1 MENEIYKLETLLDYA
16 KSSFDNLK
24 DEVKEVLADRDQ
36 IITEYVK
43 EIEQLEEQNE
53 LLEEQVQDLTYQNAM
68 LEIELSENTTELI
81 QMRHELGILRKEI

>member
-53 LLEEQVQDLTYQNAM
+53 LLGEQVQDLRYQNAM

-81 QMRHELGILRKEI
+81 QMRHELDILRKEI

>member
-24 DEVKEVLADRDQ
+24 DEVKEALDSRDQ
-36 IITEYVK
+36 TIIEYVK
-43 EIEQLEEQNE
+43 ELEQLEEQNE
-53 LLEEQVQDLTYQNAM
+53 SLEEQVQDLTYQNAM

>member
-1 MENEIYKLETLLDYA
+1 MENEIDKLETLLDYA